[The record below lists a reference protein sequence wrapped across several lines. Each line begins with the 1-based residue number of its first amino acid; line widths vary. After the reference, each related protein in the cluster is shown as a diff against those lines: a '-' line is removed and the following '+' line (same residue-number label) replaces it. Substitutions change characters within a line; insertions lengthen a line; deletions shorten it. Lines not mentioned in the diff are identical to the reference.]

1 MSLAGYTDADWI
13 SSYALTA
20 MRWANS
26 EGLIT
31 GKTSTTLD
39 PKGTATR
46 AEVATILMRFCE
58 SVAR

>member
-1 MSLAGYTDADWI
+1 MSLAGYTDANRI

-20 MRWANS
+20 MRWANG

-39 PKGTATR
+39 PKDTATR
-46 AEVATILMRFCE
+46 AEVATILTRFYAD
-58 SVAR
+58 VLK